1 MRIDPGET
9 TATSENAATVIPI
22 EDATAM
28 TERRSAEIATPGT
41 GTTETTPRSTS
52 NAGKR
57 GDKETG
63 ISDEIKSVHFSEERN
78 VGTQQGMTN
87 RY

>member
-9 TATSENAATVIPI
+9 TATNENAATVTLI

-28 TERRSAEIATPGT
+28 TERTNAEIATPGT
-41 GTTETTPRSTS
+41 GTTETNPRSTS
-52 NAGKR
+52 NAEKR
-57 GDKETG
+57 GDKGTG
-63 ISDEIKSVHFSEERN
+63 ISDGIKSVDFSEERN